1 MTEKGECSDGEA
13 KETSP
18 LSHTPLSRGTY
29 PAVAGYLQRGNVVTG
44 KGIRKLENE
53 RISKLERDLG
63 RAVGQGRGGG
73 LI

>member
-29 PAVAGYLQRGNVVTG
+29 PAVAGYLQRGNVGTKKG
-44 KGIRKLENE
+44 KLGNE